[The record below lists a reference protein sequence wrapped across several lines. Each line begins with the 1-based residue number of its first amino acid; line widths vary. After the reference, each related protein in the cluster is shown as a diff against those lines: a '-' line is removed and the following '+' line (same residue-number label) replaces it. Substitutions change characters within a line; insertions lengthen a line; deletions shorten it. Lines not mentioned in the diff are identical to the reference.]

1 VRTKK
6 ILAIIPARSG
16 SKGIINKNIKI
27 FGEIP
32 LIAHS
37 ILHAKQSKYINRIIV
52 STDSR
57 EYAKIAINYG
67 AEAPFLRPAEISGD
81 KALDIQTFRHALKY
95 LSEKE
100 DYIPDIVVHLR
111 PTFPIR
117 DVDDIDNMIDML
129 IQNDR
134 IDSIRSVERVDFTPY
149 KMWRVNFQNNL
160 MYPLLTDI
168 IEAYNMPRQ
177 DLPEIYQQN
186 ACIDVIR
193 TKTIIEMNSMSG
205 TNIMPY
211 IMNYSY
217 DIDTEQE
224 FMKAHQMYLLKSHKS
239 KFVFDIDGVIAS
251 FRDDLNY
258 SNSTPR
264 TEIIEI
270 VNKLHDKGN
279 MITLFTARGYKTG
292 IDWRQL
298 TEKQL
303 RDWGVKYDELLFGKP
318 NADYYIDDKMISID
332 DIINLKKIL

>member
-1 VRTKK
+1 
-6 ILAIIPARSG
+6 
-16 SKGIINKNIKI
+16 
-27 FGEIP
+27 
-32 LIAHS
+32 
-37 ILHAKQSKYINRIIV
+37 
-52 STDSR
+52 
-57 EYAKIAINYG
+57 
-67 AEAPFLRPAEISGD
+67 
-81 KALDIQTFRHALKY
+81 
-95 LSEKE
+95 
-100 DYIPDIVVHLR
+100 
-111 PTFPIR
+111 
-117 DVDDIDNMIDML
+117 
-129 IQNDR
+129 
-134 IDSIRSVERVDFTPY
+134 
-149 KMWRVNFQNNL
+149 MWRVNFQNNL

-279 MITLFTARGYKTG
+279 MITLFTARGYKTD

-303 RDWGVKYDELLFGKP
+303 RDWSVKYDELLFGKP
-318 NADYYIDDKMISID
+318 SADYYIDDKMISID